1 MPESI
6 VKGYYD
12 SLKKGK
18 IIATKC
24 KACQKYT
31 FPPTTLCE
39 HCGSGELEWTEFSGS
54 GKLLFVSHGIAPPP
68 NPRFNEL
75 APYAY
80 GHVVLEEGV
89 FVQAIITGV
98 EVDPEV
104 LNKYFEKGPVN
115 VVADILE
122 VNGLPVLAFKP
133 V

>member
-6 VKGYYD
+6 VKRYYD
-12 SLKKGK
+12 SLKEGK

-24 KACQKYT
+24 KSCQSLT

-39 HCGSGELEWTEFSGS
+39 CCGSSELEWVNFSGK
-54 GKLLFVSHGIAPPP
+54 GKLLFVSHGIAPAP
-68 NPRFNEL
+68 NPRFAEM

-80 GHVVLEEGV
+80 GHVELAEGV
-89 FVQAIITGV
+89 YVQAIITGV

-104 LNKYFEKGPVN
+104 LNRYFEKGPVD
-115 VVADILE
+115 VKADILE
-122 VNGLPVLAFKP
+122 VQGLPVLAFKP